1 MSIDIQA
8 NTLEL
13 MPQNASAAMQGHI
26 QSQWA
31 LRQHLHALCAQQ
43 ALTRM
48 RGARAAHA
56 PTASR
61 GQVARKPAETESK
74 PLQKHATMGIRLP
87 AMAATQCA
95 QSSADTLALDSRL
108 CVPLRHVV
116 TDT

>member
-1 MSIDIQA
+1 
-8 NTLEL
+8 
-13 MPQNASAAMQGHI
+13 
-26 QSQWA
+26 
-31 LRQHLHALCAQQ
+31 
-43 ALTRM
+43 M

-95 QSSADTLALDSRL
+95 QSSADTLALGSRL
-108 CVPLRHVV
+108 RVPQRHVV